1 MTMRTVLSTLLIFVL
16 PLLMLGCDG
25 GGSAM
30 EQEPQQMEELK
41 LSIYHSPESNAQA
54 KSTIERSASELQ
66 SGDLLNVFVNGPS
79 SSGND
84 VSKDAIGFTYPTE
97 GNTAE
102 VVFTVP
108 AGNCDVD
115 LIGFRD
121 LDDPDR
127 NSAVTFATT
136 GDDESVN
143 VTSGNITEVQFD
155 RQGDVLTE
163 FDLSFNA
170 TLEFN
175 ANDNGNG
182 NKPRQLDVTLQN
194 DSEDPQTSLA
204 NRIFPNGSPFGGI
217 GIDPDKIEK
226 RRPLKRKR

>member
-41 LSIYHSPESNAQA
+41 LSIYHPPESNAQA

-115 LIGFRD
+115 LLGFRD